1 MNNLE
6 PFLYK
11 EESMKE
17 LHLNN
22 VEFSEIDSLIG
33 GICSPISFKRIEHLN
48 DKYISVPS
56 GTTYEMAVTHNG
68 QELNKDE
75 MKGIIN
81 EINAANICLVA
92 GSKDN
97 YDVLYLIRK

>member
-1 MNNLE
+1 ME
-6 PFLYK
+6 K
-11 EESMKE
+11 
-17 LHLNN
+17 LHLSD

-33 GICSPISFKRIEHLN
+33 GVCPPVSFKRIEHLN

-68 QELNKDE
+68 QELNKDQ
-75 MKGIIN
+75 MKDIIN
-81 EINAANICLVA
+81 EINAANCCLVA

-97 YDVLYLIRK
+97 YEVLYLIRK